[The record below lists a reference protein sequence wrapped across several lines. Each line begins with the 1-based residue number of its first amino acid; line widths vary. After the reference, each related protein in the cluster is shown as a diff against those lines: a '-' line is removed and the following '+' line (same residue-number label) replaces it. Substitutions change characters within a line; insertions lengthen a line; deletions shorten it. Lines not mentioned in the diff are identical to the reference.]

1 MAFYKTP
8 IFEEPPTCLVCSVVV
23 TDGSLICSATC
34 SDISYRMDSVGSPAM
49 DWEGLGEFVALQHEP
64 REFDCV

>member
-34 SDISYRMDSVGSPAM
+34 SDINARREGFAVPEMDEVG
-49 DWEGLGEFVALQHEP
+49 
-64 REFDCV
+64 EFDCV

>member
-34 SDISYRMDSVGSPAM
+34 SDISARREGFAVPEMDEVG
-49 DWEGLGEFVALQHEP
+49 
-64 REFDCV
+64 EFDCV